1 MRAEIQDNIDAV
13 RKSLHLLHQRQNGLR
28 VQDRLRELDTIVE
41 EPDFWLDAQKASTIM
56 KERQALSVMLD
67 STAEIEMALKDTVEL
82 IELAEEESDQE
93 IINEAAATLDALRV
107 RARKQEI
114 EALLGDE
121 ADGNDA
127 ILEIKAGAGGL
138 EACDWAAMLVR
149 MYERWARQHGY
160 RVELI
165 AQNRDSDAGLKSYTG
180 RIIGRNAYGW
190 LKSESGVH
198 RLVRNSPFDSSDRR
212 HTTFG
217 SVGVYPV
224 VDETIEIEINPADL
238 RVDTFR
244 ASGAGGQHVN
254 KTDSAVRMTHIPTG
268 IVVSSSEKSQH
279 MNRSN
284 CMLALKSRL
293 YDLELRKRMAKVQ
306 ELHDQRGDAGWGNQI
321 RSYVLTPFKL
331 VKDLRT
337 NLSTPDAD
345 SVLEGNL
352 DEFMAATLAMNLA
365 GKSRADAVQES
376 AGAESA

>member
-1 MRAEIQDNIDAV
+1 MRAEIQDSIDAIE
-13 RKSLHLLHQRQNGLR
+13 KSLQLLHQRQVGLG
-28 VQDRLRELDTIVE
+28 VQDRLRALDEQVE
-41 EPDFWLDAQKASTIM
+41 EGDFWLDAQKAGAIM
-56 KERQALSVMLD
+56 KERQALADMVDATLALER
-67 STAEIEMALKDTVEL
+67 TLKDTVEL
-82 IELAEEESDQE
+82 IELAEEEDDKE
-93 IINEAAATLDALRV
+93 IVDEAAATLIALRKQ
-107 RARKQEI
+107 ARKQEI

-138 EACDWAAMLVR
+138 EACDWVAMLVR
-149 MYERWARQHGY
+149 MYERWARQRGFRIEH
-160 RVELI
+160 I
-165 AQNRDSDAGLKSYTG
+165 AQNRDSNAGLKSYTG

-224 VDETIEIEINPADL
+224 VDESIEIEINPADL

-254 KTDSAVRMTHIPTG
+254 KTDSAVRMTHLPTG

-293 YDLELRKRMAKVQ
+293 YDLELRKRMEKVQ

-365 GKSRADAVQES
+365 GKSRADAAQET
-376 AGAESA
+376 GRT

>member
-1 MRAEIQDNIDAV
+1 MRAEIQDSVDAIE
-13 RKSLHLLHQRQNGLR
+13 KSLQLLQQRQEGLR
-28 VQDRLRELDTIVE
+28 VKDRLRTLDAKVE
-41 EPDFWLDAQKASTIM
+41 ESDFWLDAQKAGAIM
-56 KERQALSVMLD
+56 KERQTLADMVDATTELER
-67 STAEIEMALKDTVEL
+67 TLKDTVDL
-82 IELAEEESDQE
+82 IELAEEEGDDD
-93 IINEAAATLDALRV
+93 IVDEAATTLVALRKQ
-107 RARKQEI
+107 ARKQEI

-138 EACDWAAMLVR
+138 EACDWVAMLVR
-149 MYERWARQHGY
+149 MYERWARQRGFKI
-160 RVELI
+160 ELI
-165 AQNRDSDAGLKSYTG
+165 AQNRDSNAGMKSYTA

-224 VDETIEIEINPADL
+224 VDDTIEIEINPADI

-254 KTDSAVRMTHIPTG
+254 KTDSAVRMTHLPTG

-284 CMLALKSRL
+284 CMIALKSRL
-293 YDLELRKRMAKVQ
+293 YDLELRKRMEKVQ

-365 GKSRADAVQES
+365 GKSRADATQ
-376 AGAESA
+376 